1 MQGAKSGS
9 YGPGYGSGTDVAVAY
24 PGERNDDAR
33 FLGVG
38 LKLFSK
44 GGHVPLQRIQ
54 RPSVIT
60 PDFIQQFLVAQDRV
74 VVERQIGQPLFGW
87 PHVQGLAPATGI
99 VGQQVQRDHRVAVF
113 NGYPSRRLGPPD
125 HGTYLGQEL
134 PLDNGLD
141 QVFIIVEVEA
151 TNGVFGIAHG
161 SQSQDMGVGNVK
173 RTKGRVSNPSLHIWV
188 QT

>member
-9 YGPGYGSGTDVAVAY
+9 YGPGYGSGTEVAVAY

-87 PHVQGLAPATGI
+87 PHVQGLAPAIGI

-161 SQSQDMGVGNVK
+161 NQSQDMGVGNVK
-173 RTKGRVSNPSLHIWV
+173 RTKGRVSNPSLHILV